1 MESSLIA
8 CMRVSVDAMK
18 QQQCLQW
25 SQCRMLFIVWQCSLQ
40 RQRFY
45 GPCSVPRFRDF
56 LMRGTNRAFTAVT
69 GEMVSEK
76 LAIDYIEVPCVFR
89 LYGPKAY
96 IDKIKKLVE
105 ALFVD
110 GLLLL
115 TRNTRTHTVFG
126 RRGFRLSVRGG
137 N

>member
-1 MESSLIA
+1 MHA
-8 CMRVSVDAMK
+8 CISR
-18 QQQCLQW
+18 CNE
-25 SQCRMLFIVWQCSLQ
+25 
-40 RQRFY
+40 
-45 GPCSVPRFRDF
+45 
-56 LMRGTNRAFTAVT
+56 TTAVSPVEPMSDAFYSVAVFSSKT
-69 GEMVSEK
+69 ALLWALLRSTVPGISDERYKQGFHRSDRRDGERK
-76 LAIDYIEVPCVFR
+76 AGYGLEVPCVFR

-96 IDKIKKLVE
+96 IDKIKELVE

-115 TRNTRTHTVFG
+115 TRNTRTHNVFG